1 MVSTA
6 QSKGKRSRVKRK
18 PVGAGWIT
26 LLIVLIGFIS
36 IPFALWGAGILALSG
51 PSALAMLYPYVVL
64 VKLASSHLTAP
75 IANPLAQWLMYLQ
88 FPLYGIF
95 MARVYRSRGFWIAL
109 NAVIWLHIL
118 AWFLATVFT
127 HVQNP
132 YLGF

>member
-6 QSKGKRSRVKRK
+6 QSAGKRSRAKRK
-18 PVGAGWIT
+18 PAGSKGT
-26 LLIVLIGFIS
+26 SLLIIIAGILS
-36 IPFALWGAGILALSG
+36 IPFGLWGAGILALSG
-51 PSALAMLYPYVVL
+51 PTAMAMLYPFVAL
-64 VKLASSHLTAP
+64 VKLASPHIPGINAT
-75 IANPLAQWLMYLQ
+75 PLAQWLMYLQ

-95 MARVYRSRGFWIAL
+95 MARIYRYRGFWIAL

-118 AWFLATVFT
+118 AWLLAAILM

>member
-6 QSKGKRSRVKRK
+6 QSTGKRSRAKRK
-18 PVGAGWIT
+18 PVGSRWISLLMILAGVIA
-26 LLIVLIGFIS
+26 
-36 IPFALWGAGILALSG
+36 IPFTLWGAGILALSG
-51 PSALAMLYPYVVL
+51 PTALAMLYPYVVL
-64 VKLASSHLTAP
+64 VKLASPHIPVINIT
-75 IANPLAQWLMYLQ
+75 PLAQWLMYLQ

-118 AWFLATVFT
+118 AWILAAVLS
-127 HVQNP
+127 HAQNP